1 MIKVVIID
9 DHVVVRA
16 GLRYIIE
23 ADPKLAL
30 LGENMPAAHG
40 IVR

>member
-1 MIKVVIID
+1 MIRVVIID

-16 GLRYIIE
+16 GLRYMIE

-30 LGENMPAAHG
+30 LGENMASDHG
-40 IVR
+40 VVR